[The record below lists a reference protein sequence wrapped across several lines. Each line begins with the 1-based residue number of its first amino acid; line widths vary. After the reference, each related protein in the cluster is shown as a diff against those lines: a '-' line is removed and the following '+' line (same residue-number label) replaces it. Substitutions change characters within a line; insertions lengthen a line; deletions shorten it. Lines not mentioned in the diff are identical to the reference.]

1 MKKINL
7 RKMLLALADVFI
19 IVVSGILANY
29 ILLLV
34 GYIGAAS
41 SKGLLSYIVI
51 DLVMCLFTLYIS
63 GTYSKLWR
71 YFNAKDYMVCGIAV
85 FSGFTLGFVISLFLQ
100 IPQRKIFC
108 IVHFAIALV
117 GILAFRFVFR
127 RTFLDLTEA
136 GRAEGGER
144 TLIVGAGNAGRMIV
158 REIHNAKEQ
167 GDVNN
172 PSKSIIP
179 VCFVDDDLKS

>member
-63 GTYSKLWR
+63 GTYS
-71 YFNAKDYMVCGIAV
+71 NCGD
-85 FSGFTLGFVISLFLQ
+85 TLT
-100 IPQRKIFC
+100 QRTIWCAELPSFRGLRS
-108 IVHFAIALV
+108 AL
-117 GILAFRFVFR
+117 
-127 RTFLDLTEA
+127 
-136 GRAEGGER
+136 
-144 TLIVGAGNAGRMIV
+144 
-158 REIHNAKEQ
+158 
-167 GDVNN
+167 
-172 PSKSIIP
+172 
-179 VCFVDDDLKS
+179 

>member
-7 RKMLLALADVFI
+7 RKMFLALADVFI

-71 YFNAKDYMVCGIAV
+71 YFNAKDYIVCGTAV
-85 FSGFTLGFVISLFLQ
+85 FSGFSEGLFLTLPRQ
-100 IPQRKIFC
+100 EGQ
-108 IVHFAIALV
+108 
-117 GILAFRFVFR
+117 
-127 RTFLDLTEA
+127 
-136 GRAEGGER
+136 RAESAPLLWAQAMPAE
-144 TLIVGAGNAGRMIV
+144 
-158 REIHNAKEQ
+158 
-167 GDVNN
+167 
-172 PSKSIIP
+172 
-179 VCFVDDDLKS
+179 

>member
-7 RKMLLALADVFI
+7 RKMFLALADVFI

-34 GYIGAAS
+34 GYIGTAS

-71 YFNAKDYMVCGIAV
+71 YFNAKDYIVCGTAV
-85 FSGFTLGFVISLFLQ
+85 FSGFVFADSAEKDFLYSTFRNSPCRNSCIPFCFQKGFS
-100 IPQRKIFC
+100 
-108 IVHFAIALV
+108 
-117 GILAFRFVFR
+117 
-127 RTFLDLTEA
+127 
-136 GRAEGGER
+136 
-144 TLIVGAGNAGRMIV
+144 
-158 REIHNAKEQ
+158 
-167 GDVNN
+167 
-172 PSKSIIP
+172 
-179 VCFVDDDLKS
+179 

>member
-7 RKMLLALADVFI
+7 RKVLLALADVFI

-71 YFNAKDYMVCGIAV
+71 YFNAKDYIPRSPACPAATCRRCWSAV
-85 FSGFTLGFVISLFLQ
+85 SWPPTPL
-100 IPQRKIFC
+100 C
-108 IVHFAIALV
+108 
-117 GILAFRFVFR
+117 
-127 RTFLDLTEA
+127 
-136 GRAEGGER
+136 
-144 TLIVGAGNAGRMIV
+144 
-158 REIHNAKEQ
+158 
-167 GDVNN
+167 
-172 PSKSIIP
+172 
-179 VCFVDDDLKS
+179 

>member
-7 RKMLLALADVFI
+7 RKMFLALADVFI

-71 YFNAKDYMVCGIAV
+71 YL
-85 FSGFTLGFVISLFLQ
+85 T
-100 IPQRKIFC
+100 QRTILCAELPSFRGLRS
-108 IVHFAIALV
+108 AL
-117 GILAFRFVFR
+117 
-127 RTFLDLTEA
+127 
-136 GRAEGGER
+136 
-144 TLIVGAGNAGRMIV
+144 
-158 REIHNAKEQ
+158 
-167 GDVNN
+167 
-172 PSKSIIP
+172 
-179 VCFVDDDLKS
+179 

>member
-7 RKMLLALADVFI
+7 RKMFLALADVFI

-34 GYIGAAS
+34 GYIGTAS

-71 YFNAKDYMVCGIAV
+71 YFNAKDYIVCGTAV

-117 GILAFRFVFR
+117 GILAFRFVSEGL
-127 RTFLDLTEA
+127 FLTLPRQE
-136 GRAEGGER
+136 GQRAESAPLLWAQAMPAE
-144 TLIVGAGNAGRMIV
+144 
-158 REIHNAKEQ
+158 
-167 GDVNN
+167 
-172 PSKSIIP
+172 
-179 VCFVDDDLKS
+179 

>member
-7 RKMLLALADVFI
+7 RKMFLALADVFI

-34 GYIGAAS
+34 GYIGTAS

-85 FSGFTLGFVISLFLQ
+85 FSGFTIGFVISLLS
-100 IPQRKIFC
+100 
-108 IVHFAIALV
+108 
-117 GILAFRFVFR
+117 
-127 RTFLDLTEA
+127 
-136 GRAEGGER
+136 
-144 TLIVGAGNAGRMIV
+144 LIHISEPTR
-158 REIHNAKEQ
+158 H
-167 GDVNN
+167 
-172 PSKSIIP
+172 
-179 VCFVDDDLKS
+179 

>member
-7 RKMLLALADVFI
+7 RKMFLALADVFI

-71 YFNAKDYMVCGIAV
+71 YWVYARLCNLVVFADSAEKDFLYSTFRNSPCRNSCIPFCFQKD
-85 FSGFTLGFVISLFLQ
+85 FS
-100 IPQRKIFC
+100 
-108 IVHFAIALV
+108 
-117 GILAFRFVFR
+117 
-127 RTFLDLTEA
+127 
-136 GRAEGGER
+136 
-144 TLIVGAGNAGRMIV
+144 
-158 REIHNAKEQ
+158 
-167 GDVNN
+167 
-172 PSKSIIP
+172 
-179 VCFVDDDLKS
+179 

>member
-51 DLVMCLFTLYIS
+51 DLVHVSVYALYKRNI
-63 GTYSKLWR
+63 
-71 YFNAKDYMVCGIAV
+71 F
-85 FSGFTLGFVISLFLQ
+85 
-100 IPQRKIFC
+100 KI
-108 IVHFAIALV
+108 VAIL
-117 GILAFRFVFR
+117 
-127 RTFLDLTEA
+127 
-136 GRAEGGER
+136 
-144 TLIVGAGNAGRMIV
+144 
-158 REIHNAKEQ
+158 
-167 GDVNN
+167 
-172 PSKSIIP
+172 
-179 VCFVDDDLKS
+179 

>member
-7 RKMLLALADVFI
+7 RKMFLALADVFI

-71 YFNAKDYMVCGIAV
+71 YFNAKDYMVCGTAV
-85 FSGFTLGFVISLFLQ
+85 FLGLRS
-100 IPQRKIFC
+100 
-108 IVHFAIALV
+108 AL
-117 GILAFRFVFR
+117 
-127 RTFLDLTEA
+127 
-136 GRAEGGER
+136 
-144 TLIVGAGNAGRMIV
+144 
-158 REIHNAKEQ
+158 
-167 GDVNN
+167 
-172 PSKSIIP
+172 
-179 VCFVDDDLKS
+179 

>member
-7 RKMLLALADVFI
+7 RKMFLALADVFI

-71 YFNAKDYMVCGIAV
+71 YFNAKDYIVCGTETCLITSNETYQQYLETQKQLELCKQEADPKV
-85 FSGFTLGFVISLFLQ
+85 QLEENIGISPAFFLKQLQALHICLACHQLFNH
-100 IPQRKIFC
+100 R
-108 IVHFAIALV
+108 
-117 GILAFRFVFR
+117 
-127 RTFLDLTEA
+127 
-136 GRAEGGER
+136 
-144 TLIVGAGNAGRMIV
+144 
-158 REIHNAKEQ
+158 
-167 GDVNN
+167 
-172 PSKSIIP
+172 
-179 VCFVDDDLKS
+179 